1 MKTSILA
8 ATFAA
13 LLATTALAQNQGG
26 SKDSNFGGKVTQSD
40 RQGGS
45 QGSNYGGT
53 IVDKNDSR
61 APAAAPSTNGAAPP
75 ATGTMNS
82 GRTGNTD
89 NGVPPSKFDAQA
101 APGGLQGGPGR

>member
-1 MKTSILA
+1 MRTSILA
-8 ATFAA
+8 ATFVA

-61 APAAAPSTNGAAPP
+61 APAVAPSTNGAAPP
-75 ATGTMNS
+75 ATGTMKS
-82 GRTGNTD
+82 GRTG